1 MRDACGDEIRISG
14 LEELIEIAIPLQR
27 ASYTEA
33 QWERIENPA
42 PPSASEE
49 EGGGCGASAQGN
61 ATENATALLGEGA
74 TPAAAPPG
82 EAGSGPSGATPCFP
96 GGCLSGAD
104 CSSHGDCVRGV
115 CECDA
120 GYLGENCSVV
130 ATCLFW
136 DDAGNGS
143 WSDRGCV
150 KATAPT
156 RRTDGFVHCR
166 CNHLTD
172 FGGVMIPTIP
182 EELAE
187 FTDVELNTFTL
198 DQLVGPATTPPP
210 MSKLSPSPT
219 TAPISDP

>member
-1 MRDACGDEIRISG
+1 MRDACGEEIAISG

-49 EGGGCGASAQGN
+49 EGGGCGASAQAN
-61 ATENATALLGEGA
+61 ASTENTTALLGEGA
-74 TPAAAPPG
+74 TPAAAPAG

-96 GGCLSGAD
+96 GGCLSDAD
-104 CSSHGDCVRGV
+104 CSGHGDCVRGV

-150 KATAPT
+150 QAAAPT

-172 FGGVMIPTIP
+172 FGGVILPRTP
-182 EELAE
+182 EELLAE
-187 FTDVELNTFTL
+187 FE
-198 DQLVGPATTPPP
+198 P
-210 MSKLSPSPT
+210 
-219 TAPISDP
+219 

>member
-33 QWERIENPA
+33 QWERIESPA
-42 PPSASEE
+42 PPSASEEE

-61 ATENATALLGEGA
+61 ATEDATALLADGA
-74 TPAAAPPG
+74 TPALAPPG

-104 CSSHGDCVRGV
+104 CSGHGDCVRGV

-150 KATAPT
+150 QAAAPT

-172 FGGVMIPTIP
+172 FGGVILPRTP
-182 EELAE
+182 EELLAE
-187 FTDVELNTFTL
+187 FE
-198 DQLVGPATTPPP
+198 P
-210 MSKLSPSPT
+210 
-219 TAPISDP
+219 

>member
-33 QWERIENPA
+33 QWQRIESPA

-61 ATENATALLGEGA
+61 ATEDDTGDGA
-74 TPAAAPPG
+74 TPALAPPG

-115 CECDA
+115 CECHA

-150 KATAPT
+150 QAAAPT

-172 FGGVMIPTIP
+172 FGGVILPRTP
-182 EELAE
+182 EELLAE
-187 FTDVELNTFTL
+187 FE
-198 DQLVGPATTPPP
+198 P
-210 MSKLSPSPT
+210 
-219 TAPISDP
+219 